1 MIEVAG
7 SCCGWLPRQVQPPLT
22 SVIKAAAGRM
32 GISAWDTMH
41 LSTAKRGNIMTEQTG
56 QNGPP
61 EWYTK
66 PPEWLSAMRQPT
78 TPPASGGGYSAGR
91 QDAELLTAV
100 RAMPETVVNALREA
114 IQGANSTAQQA
125 SAQNPPAAQQ
135 QQAPP
140 AQPPADQQ
148 QQQQET
154 KPTGQKSFADRWFD
168 NSL

>member
-1 MIEVAG
+1 MCDNDRGGWDLAAAG
-7 SCCGWLPRQVQPPLT
+7 CPARSQPPLT

-32 GISAWDTMH
+32 GISAWDTMQ

-66 PPEWLSAMRQPT
+66 PPEWLSAIRQPS
-78 TPPASGGGYSAGR
+78 TPPPSGGGYSAGR

-114 IQGANSTAQQA
+114 IQGANATASQQQQA
-125 SAQNPPAAQQ
+125 PPAQQ

-140 AQPPADQQ
+140 AQPPAE

-154 KPTGQKSFADRWFD
+154 KPTGHKSFADRWFD